1 VQSETTPESAP
12 FGREPFSP
20 TGRRGKGPGGSR
32 WALLGC
38 GALIVLLGIG
48 SVVFL
53 LKAKD
58 LFSWMMDELETEI
71 MQSLPA
77 DMTEAEKSE
86 LSAAFDAAV
95 QAVQEDRASAAD
107 LQGLQQLLREALRD
121 GAGRLSREE
130 VEELIEALDRV
141 SGRASEGGSAA
152 AEPQLDAYPAAAAP
166 GPEADSTE

>member
-1 VQSETTPESAP
+1 MQSESTPESTP
-12 FGREPFSP
+12 FDREPFSP
-20 TGRRGKGPGGSR
+20 TGRGAKATGGSR

-38 GALIVLLGIG
+38 GALILLMGIG

-95 QAVQEDRASAAD
+95 QAVQEDRASPED
-107 LQGLQQLLREALRD
+107 LQRLQQLLREALRD
-121 GAGRLSREE
+121 DAGRLSREE

-141 SGRASEGGSAA
+141 SGGASDGDSAPS
-152 AEPQLDAYPAAAAP
+152 EPQQDAYPAAPAP
-166 GPEADSTE
+166 GAEADSSE